1 MKTGLTLQRF
11 GGVAAIVHAVAFVA
25 GPVTLA
31 LVIASLGL
39 RAGDMADPAKAL
51 PAVLKSYG
59 GFAAWGLMYVLV
71 GATVLVMALAFDQRL
86 REGATSLVRA
96 ATATGL
102 IATAFFV
109 AAGVL
114 EMSSLAEIALR
125 YSANHDQAGAA
136 YLAFQAVAD
145 GLLSAAS
152 LTYGAWLVMA
162 FWAAI
167 RVKAF
172 SRGLNYFGFIWGIV
186 AMLAPFSSDL
196 ATFQILGPVWALW
209 MGVVLLRS
217 PAVGTPAV
225 PAVAGPSSVANGR
238 LPLSPELPETS
249 EA

>member
-11 GGVAAIVHAVAFVA
+11 GGVAAIVHGLAFIA

-31 LVIASLGL
+31 LVVASLGL
-39 RAGDMADPAKAL
+39 RPADMTDPAKAL
-51 PAVLKSYG
+51 PAVLKSYT
-59 GFAAWGLMYVLV
+59 GFATWGFMYVLV

-86 REGATSLVRA
+86 REGAPSLTRA
-96 ATATGL
+96 ATSTGL
-102 IATAFFV
+102 IATALFV

-114 EMSSLAEIALR
+114 DMSGLAEIALH

-136 YLAFQAVAD
+136 YLAFQAVTD

-152 LTYGAWLVMA
+152 VAYGAWLVMA

-172 SRGLNYFGFIWGIV
+172 SRSLNYVGFIWGLL

-196 ATFQILGPVWALW
+196 ATFQVVGPIWAVW
-209 MGVVLLRS
+209 MGIVLLRS
-217 PAVGTPAV
+217 PVAAPA
-225 PAVAGPSSVANGR
+225 ASSGALAGRANGR
-238 LPLSPELPETS
+238 LPVASDVPEAT